1 MTAETYLAIF
11 AFVAYILTVV
21 GYILRAFEGIP
32 RWTIFLGMCIVTV
45 GYSILLYSK
54 WLSVQ
59 DKEKHK
65 LHTTKL
71 NKIGYAVLFTFFM
84 GIYIFPA
91 LTFTVRY
98 YDIIAAVGYFAGAV
112 SKYIPVVV
120 SYGCLALYYVLGAY
134 QKTKEEH
141 WVDKLQLV
149 SRTMLSIFYISTII
163 KVLA

>member
-1 MTAETYLAIF
+1 MNSETYLAFF
-11 AFVAYILTVV
+11 AFVAYALTVL
-21 GYILRAFEGIP
+21 GYVFRAFEGIP
-32 RWTIFLGMCIVTV
+32 RWSIFLGMCIVTV

-65 LHTTKL
+65 VHSTKL
-71 NKIGYAVLFTFFM
+71 NKIGYGILFTFFF
-84 GIYIFPA
+84 GIYVFPS

-98 YDIIAAVGYFAGAV
+98 YDIIAALGYFAGV
-112 SKYIPVVV
+112 ISKYIPVGI
-120 SYGCLALYYVLGAY
+120 SYVCLALYYVLGAY

-149 SRTMLSIFYISTII
+149 SRAMLSIFYVATII